1 MEVVI
6 YEKTLCNFVFYGW
19 FSDWGHIYIDRKDG
33 KGIEVLFERACD
45 GGFDDLCM
53 RLDCS
58 VISRKGYTDDEVEF
72 LKKVLEGC
80 KDTIAE
86 EALIA

>member
-1 MEVVI
+1 MRKHYV
-6 YEKTLCNFVFYGW
+6 TLCFMGDSPIKVT
-19 FSDWGHIYIDRKDG
+19 YIDRKDG